1 MFAIPGN
8 AQAKIEDV
16 SRLLLSGVS
25 QSTSLLGQ
33 VSGSGRPS
41 TTLAGVGQKLAVSAF
56 TVVFFFCSPT
66 CTCCWCNT
74 INVVY
79 YIFSCGFKL

>member
-56 TVVFFFCSPT
+56 TVVFFFFCSP
-66 CTCCWCNT
+66 TCCWCNT

>member
-56 TVVFFFCSPT
+56 TVVFFF
-66 CTCCWCNT
+66 
-74 INVVY
+74 
-79 YIFSCGFKL
+79 FL